1 MKTDEKNTVIFS
13 FSAQHK
19 PVAEIK
25 PDEVLVIE
33 TADCFNG
40 QLKSEEALPQEI
52 DWQQINPVTGPF
64 YVLGAE
70 PGDALEIE
78 ILEITPASQGV
89 LLVGPGIGLTGAFL
103 ERLEHRLVKISGN
116 AVVFAQGINLPYQPM
131 VGVIGVAPLE
141 GEVATN
147 LPGSHGGNL
156 DTKEIR
162 PGSKVLLPVYHFGA
176 LLALGD
182 LHALMGDGEVSGTGV
197 EMAGEVKIRVR
208 LQKKRELTGP
218 QVSFDKGVALVRSGS
233 SLEQAVE
240 AVTQAA
246 VEYIEAE
253 LGLDRSEAVMLAG
266 TVCQLRLSQVV
277 NPMVTVKMIVPDFSN
292 LIAK

>member
-1 MKTDEKNTVIFS
+1 MRTEDKNTVIFS

-19 PVAEIK
+19 PVAEVK

-40 QLKSEEALPQEI
+40 QLHSEDSEPEGI
-52 DWQQINPVTGPF
+52 DWQQVNPVTGPF

-78 ILEITPASQGV
+78 ILEITPANQGV
-89 LLVGPGIGLTGAFL
+89 LLVGPGIGLTGALL
-103 ERLEHRLVKISGN
+103 ERPEHRLVKISGS
-116 AVVFAQGINLPYQPM
+116 AVVFAQGINLPCQPM

-141 GEVATN
+141 GEAATN

-162 PGSKVLLPVYHFGA
+162 PGSKVLLPVYHPGA

-182 LHALMGDGEVSGTGV
+182 LHALMGDGEISGTGV
-197 EMAGEVKIRVR
+197 EIAGEVKIRVR
-208 LQKKRELTGP
+208 LHKSRELTGP
-218 QVSFDKGVALVRSGS
+218 QVSFDKGVALLRSAIN
-233 SLEQAVE
+233 LEQAVE
-240 AVTQAA
+240 AVTKAA

-253 LGLDRSEAVMLAG
+253 LGLDKSEAVMLAG

-277 NPMVTVKMIVPDFSN
+277 NPLVTAKMIVPDFSS